1 MKILVS
7 GASGLIGS
15 AVVRRLC
22 AAGHQVL
29 PLVRPATRQ
38 AQEGVSWEPDAGM
51 VDAAGL
57 EAAGVDGVVHLAG
70 ESIAAGR
77 WTERRKA
84 RIRDTRVEGTRLLA
98 KTLAALSSRPKVLLS
113 ASAVGLY
120 GNRGDKELDET
131 SPPGRGFLHDL
142 CRDWEAATAPAA
154 ESGIRVARL
163 RFGLVL
169 DPHGG
174 ALARMLLP
182 FRLGLGGPLGNGR
195 QYMSWITRDDA
206 TAAIQALLVD
216 LPLEGP
222 VNLVAPQPVTNRQ
235 FVKTLGRCLGRP
247 AVLPVPAFLLRLLLG
262 QMADDL
268 LLASARVMPRRL
280 TAAGYV
286 FRHADLESG
295 LDHVLRKD

>member
-1 MKILVS
+1 
-7 GASGLIGS
+7 
-15 AVVRRLC
+15 
-22 AAGHQVL
+22 L
-29 PLVRPATRQ
+29 P
-38 AQEGVSWEPDAGM
+38 
-51 VDAAGL
+51 
-57 EAAGVDGVVHLAG
+57 
-70 ESIAAGR
+70 
-77 WTERRKA
+77 
-84 RIRDTRVEGTRLLA
+84 
-98 KTLAALSSRPKVLLS
+98 
-113 ASAVGLY
+113 
-120 GNRGDKELDET
+120 
-131 SPPGRGFLHDL
+131 DL

-154 ESGIRVARL
+154 EAGIRVARL

-169 DPHGG
+169 DAHGG

-195 QYMSWITRDDA
+195 QYLSWITLEDA

-222 VNLVAPQPVTNRQ
+222 VNLVAPQPLTNRQ
-235 FVKTLGRCLGRP
+235 FAKTLGRCLGRP
-247 AVLPVPAFLLRLLLG
+247 AVLPAPAFLLRLLLG

-280 TAAGYV
+280 IVAGYV